1 MDLWYGISFSKH
13 LTIFGPINDGPEI
26 FGPLYDGPEIF
37 VSSGAYVR
45 STEPPRGSIEDF
57 SSCVSWKLLCDSD
70 GAIACGGAISPPSSK
85 RDDRSYQDFHLL
97 FIPYSLYHRRRCD
110 EIGTEEAGPYTVVF
124 ENGASMSVQR
134 DDTTLTISN
143 VKGIRD
149 LPHIKSP
156 HDAH

>member
-1 MDLWYGISFSKH
+1 VDLWYGISFSKH

-37 VSSGAYVR
+37 IKTRRFGFFDLCAASKIQSPLSG
-45 STEPPRGSIEDF
+45 
-57 SSCVSWKLLCDSD
+57 
-70 GAIACGGAISPPSSK
+70 
-85 RDDRSYQDFHLL
+85 
-97 FIPYSLYHRRRCD
+97 
-110 EIGTEEAGPYTVVF
+110 
-124 ENGASMSVQR
+124 MSVQR